1 MDPEMRDDEVVGLTG
16 RGLRGR
22 RRARA
27 MLVAGIVPIVL
38 AAFLFI
44 AAPDFGGGPWTGPP
58 SLWTWIVPRI
68 GGATGAVIGIAW
80 MLVIERRAR
89 RPEEHRSS
97 WRSLR

>member
-27 MLVAGIVPIVL
+27 MIVAGIVPIVV

-44 AAPDFGGGPWTGPP
+44 AAPNDIGPMTTEPP
-58 SLWTWIVPRI
+58 SLWTTWIVSGI
-68 GGATGAVIGIAW
+68 GVAGVVIGLAW
-80 MLVIERRAR
+80 MVVIERRAR